1 MTTPGPL
8 LCAVFAALLIGTGTA
23 RAVTLEEAIGLALKH
38 DPGLERVRAE
48 RSAAQARVREAQA
61 GRLPTVALEGSVA
74 TEQANFHQFFGFG
87 QYSLTPYSADLAV
100 RQPLYAG
107 GAVSASIA
115 QAKAGDDAARW
126 SVQNARLQLIADVA
140 EAFMTV
146 QTRER
151 TLDLR
156 RSQVDELTLV
166 LSQARRKFDDGE
178 IAISEVDEAQARLSA
193 ARAGVAGAEG
203 NLAAARARYR
213 NLVGE
218 EPAAQTPVTQIPATP
233 ASRDQAVAS
242 AEADN
247 PNVAAAAAAVRAAQ
261 AGVSRAKADR
271 LPTVGLVAQASTVG
285 DEFLPGYRADGV
297 SVGVEGRWTLFAG
310 ATGAKIDAA
319 RADERAAEAALDQA
333 RATVEE
339 TAGDAWQARQ
349 TADALADA
357 AADQTKAA
365 DAALESVRNEVR
377 VGYKTTLDLL
387 DAEREALAARIGDLE
402 ARAARVVAA
411 YRLNAVIGQ

>member
-1 MTTPGPL
+1 
-8 LCAVFAALLIGTGTA
+8 
-23 RAVTLEEAIGLALKH
+23 
-38 DPGLERVRAE
+38 
-48 RSAAQARVREAQA
+48 
-61 GRLPTVALEGSVA
+61 
-74 TEQANFHQFFGFG
+74 
-87 QYSLTPYSADLAV
+87 
-100 RQPLYAG
+100 
-107 GAVSASIA
+107 
-115 QAKAGDDAARW
+115 
-126 SVQNARLQLIADVA
+126 
-140 EAFMTV
+140 MTV